1 TLRYLIRLSFP
12 TLFLFNAPTPTEIYT
27 LSLHDA
33 LPIWS
38 SRSQRSPSCR
48 CGQRDRP
55 NPTRRRCRSP
65 PRCRRIM
72 WAMRRSLG
80 NYQSRSEE
88 HTSELQ
94 SRFDLV
100 CRLLLEK
107 KKKKKNK
114 ISHLNT

>member
-1 TLRYLIRLSFP
+1 GPSLFFHTTL
-12 TLFLFNAPTPTEIYT
+12 APARST

-38 SRSQRSPSCR
+38 RRGGGHHRARRARSARP
-48 CGQRDRP
+48 DRGGRP
-55 NPTRRRCRSP
+55 RRRGRHPIRLQPRAAARRGIRVDLARAP
-65 PRCRRIM
+65 PP
-72 WAMRRSLG
+72 AP
-80 NYQSRSEE
+80 QRSEE

-107 KKKKKNK
+107 KNK
-114 ISHLNT
+114 